1 MHHVLLIKAPTAPRP
16 GDGIGRH
23 ARLKIWCPYG
33 CGGSSPPL
41 GTILLQQIYTMQ
53 HNIVLITPVV
63 PTPPLSVVGFCYDLK

>member
-41 GTILLQQIYTMQ
+41 GRYGYNYSSDHIEHCRELGNQWFEV
-53 HNIVLITPVV
+53 IVI
-63 PTPPLSVVGFCYDLK
+63 